1 MVFARRL
8 LVGLAGLLVILVVI
22 GLFLP
27 SSAQVERSVVI
38 EAPPET
44 VYAIVSDF
52 NQFNSWSPWYEND
65 PNADYTIS
73 PSGTGVGATFS
84 WASEVP
90 GVGSGSQQI
99 IALEENRL
107 VEIKLDFGPDGQA
120 TSSYALESLPDGSTR
135 VTWGFDT
142 DFGYDLIGRYLGLV
156 FDKWIGQD
164 YEKGLAKLRQLVE
177 STTPPPSTRLPGS

>member
-27 SSAQVERSVVI
+27 STAQVERSVVI
-38 EAPPET
+38 EAPPER
-44 VYAIVSDF
+44 VYEVVSDF
-52 NQFNSWSPWYEND
+52 NQFNRWSPWYEND
-65 PNADYTIS
+65 PNAEYTIS
-73 PSGTGVGATFS
+73 PPGTGVGATFS

-107 VEIKLDFGPDGQA
+107 IQIKLDFGPDGQA
-120 TSSYALESLPDGSTR
+120 TSSYTLEALNDGSTR
-135 VTWGFDT
+135 LTWGFDT

-164 YEKGLAKLRQLVE
+164 YEKGLTKLRKVIE
-177 STTPPPSTRLPGS
+177 SETPPPTTPLQGG